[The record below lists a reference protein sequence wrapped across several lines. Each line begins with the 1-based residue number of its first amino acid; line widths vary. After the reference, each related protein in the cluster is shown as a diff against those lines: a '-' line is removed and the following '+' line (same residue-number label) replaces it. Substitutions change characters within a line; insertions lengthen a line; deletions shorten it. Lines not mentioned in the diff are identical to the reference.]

1 MRLWIAIGSLSL
13 GVLFGSS
20 CHLPRPEAK
29 WVGGELKATSERVLW
44 EATRLALQKNN
55 FPVGAGMDEAHLKA
69 ESGYTNSLA
78 PFRGKGFREKC
89 IVNWTSLGEGKWHL
103 DVRVERDR
111 NDDISHPLDISY
123 ADWQPDPDNED
134 RARLVAQ
141 YIRSLLDTR

>member
-1 MRLWIAIGSLSL
+1 MRFWIAIVALAL
-13 GVLFGSS
+13 AAFFGEGCS
-20 CHLPRPEAK
+20 LPRPAPK
-29 WVGGELKATSERVLW
+29 WVGGELKASSERVLW

-55 FPVGAGMDEAHLKA
+55 FPVGAGMDEAHLQA
-69 ESGYTNSLA
+69 LSGYVHSLA
-78 PFRGKGFREKC
+78 PFRGKGFRERC
-89 IVNWTSLGEGKWHL
+89 YVNWTSLGEGKWHL

>member
-1 MRLWIAIGSLSL
+1 MKHWIAIVSLALAALWGGGCS
-13 GVLFGSS
+13 
-20 CHLPRPEAK
+20 LPRPEPR

-55 FPVGAGMDEAHLKA
+55 FPVGAHMDEANLKA

-78 PFRGKGFREKC
+78 PFRGKGFRERC
-89 IVNWTSLGEGKWHL
+89 FVVWTRVGEGRWHL
-103 DVRVERDR
+103 EVRVERDR
-111 NDDISHPLDISY
+111 NDDITHPLDISY
-123 ADWQPDPDNED
+123 ADWQPDPDNEE

>member
-1 MRLWIAIGSLSL
+1 MRSWIAIVSLSL
-13 GVLFGSS
+13 GALFGSG
-20 CHLPRPEAK
+20 CGLPRPEPK
-29 WVGGELKATSERVLW
+29 WVGGELKVSSERVLW
-44 EATRLALQKNN
+44 EATCLALQKNN
-55 FPVGAGMDEAHLKA
+55 FPVGAHMDEAHLKG
-69 ESGYTNSLA
+69 ESGYMHSLA

-89 IVNWTSLGEGKWHL
+89 FIVWTSLGEGKWHL
-103 DVRVERDR
+103 EVRVERDR